1 MSASKPVLMPYIKG
15 YEEDG
20 FVKQLDVTRQSIEI
34 LTPDKVIHKNKIKI
48 EDNCI
53 VSYFTLGSSVCL
65 FESKMFK

>member
-34 LTPDKVIHKNKIKI
+34 LTPDKVIHKNKKKI
-48 EDNCI
+48 LSI
-53 VSYFTLGSSVCL
+53 IP
-65 FESKMFK
+65 